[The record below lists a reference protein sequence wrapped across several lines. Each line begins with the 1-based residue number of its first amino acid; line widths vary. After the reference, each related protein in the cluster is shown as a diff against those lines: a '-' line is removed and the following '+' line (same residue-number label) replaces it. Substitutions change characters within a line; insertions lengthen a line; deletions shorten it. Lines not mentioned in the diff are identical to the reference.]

1 MMFGVP
7 LTDLCKREGTN
18 IPFIVRR
25 IVRHVEE
32 DGLDQEGIYRINGNA
47 KVIER
52 LKADFN
58 RGKY

>member
-1 MMFGVP
+1 MFGVP
-7 LTDLCKREGTN
+7 LTDLCKREGAN
-18 IPFIVRR
+18 VPFIVRR